1 MNENGNDFI
10 TQLDGIIDSSFNYL
24 THIVVLW
31 IPRPQKI
38 ANASNIDISQFVNWT
53 PFAWTYTR
61 TPMTFFW
68 PVLIG
73 MHKIH
78 FDSWVMSSLKL
89 LMLYSLWLFNHSDVS
104 LMFKIS
110 PVLATYWA
118 IWAKTELLI
127 SSIDGR
133 PFDFGSSLPYR
144 NACQRNMIIML

>member
-1 MNENGNDFI
+1 MKMEMISSHNWMVSS
-10 TQLDGIIDSSFNYL
+10 THHSIIS

-31 IPRPQKI
+31 IPSPQNI

-68 PVLIG
+68 PFLIG
-73 MHKIH
+73 IHKIH

-89 LMLYSLWLFNHSDVS
+89 LMLYSLWLFSHSAVS
-104 LMFKIS
+104 FMFKIS
-110 PVLATYWA
+110 PVRATCWA

-133 PFDFGSSLPYR
+133 PFDFGSSLPYEKHVR
-144 NACQRNMIIML
+144 EIW

>member
-1 MNENGNDFI
+1 MKMEMISSHNWMVSSSHHS
-10 TQLDGIIDSSFNYL
+10 IIL

-68 PVLIG
+68 PFLIG
-73 MHKIH
+73 IHKIH

-89 LMLYSLWLFNHSDVS
+89 LMLYSLWLFNHSAVS
-104 LMFKIS
+104 FIFKIS
-110 PVLATYWA
+110 PVRATCWA

-133 PFDFGSSLPYR
+133 PFDFVSSLPYEMHVR
-144 NACQRNMIIML
+144 EIW